1 MSCTT
6 CSGDEM
12 KNLQHQWLKIQWKLK
27 MPLAPEEQS
36 ICRKK
41 QHHNKMAFKN
51 EYIRLLELYSI
62 PFKEQYLFEFYN

>member
-1 MSCTT
+1 
-6 CSGDEM
+6 
-12 KNLQHQWLKIQWKLK
+12 